1 MYICYDC
8 GAEVTSNVKV
18 KVKVKGAEVVSIMKV
33 KGAEVVF
40 IMNNMS

>member
-18 KVKVKGAEVVSIMKV
+18 KVKGAKVVSIMKV
-33 KGAEVVF
+33 KGAEVVS
-40 IMNNMS
+40 IMNNMG